1 MNILDFVET
10 WWFSVRT
17 ILEAAGVV
25 VHFERSTGDRL
36 KHSCNLNLQRGD
48 LEADLMVWDSGEA
61 EFAVGEIGG
70 SIDQKHFDD
79 IRNRQDLGSVLSQLA
94 SIATATR
101 STCRS

>member
-36 KHSCNLNLQRGD
+36 KHCCNLNLQRGD

-61 EFAVGEIGG
+61 EFAFGDING
-70 SIDQKHFDD
+70 SVDEKHFDD
-79 IRNRQDLGSVLSQLA
+79 IRNRRDLGSVLSQLA
-94 SIATATR
+94 SIATVIR
-101 STCRS
+101 ST